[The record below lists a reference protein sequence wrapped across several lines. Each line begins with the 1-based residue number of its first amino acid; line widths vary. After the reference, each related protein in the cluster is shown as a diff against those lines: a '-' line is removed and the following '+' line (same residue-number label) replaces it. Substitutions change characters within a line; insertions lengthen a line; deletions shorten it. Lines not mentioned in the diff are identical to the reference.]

1 MMDIDVGPDAFR
13 SPLSLEWE
21 ARSREWEARADELA
35 RAVVALQARIR
46 SLLAEHDRTRKYDR
60 VGRSLSANAYWW
72 ATVVPFF
79 QDVWSAGRTP
89 PYTKQQVHD
98 VLVQVLIGCEDGPY
112 PGSRLQ
118 KETHTMTAI
127 EFAHLID
134 AAKQLAWDQYQAHI
148 PEPGEGDI

>member
-1 MMDIDVGPDAFR
+1 MTDIDIGPDGFR
-13 SPLSLEWE
+13 SPLSI
-21 ARSREWEARADELA
+21 EWEARARELEA
-35 RAVVALQARIR
+35 KVEALQARIR
-46 SLLAEHDRTRKYDR
+46 DLLAERDGTRKHDR

-79 QDVWSAGRTP
+79 QDVWSACRTP

-112 PGSRLQ
+112 PGSRVQ

-134 AAKQLAWDQYQAHI
+134 AAKQLAWDEYQARI
-148 PEPGEGDI
+148 PEPGEGDL